1 MFVTLKE
8 KLSIL
13 RPLNLLIIGL
23 TMFIVLLKY
32 KDEKLDWYWIKSLLL
47 ILPAIIS
54 AAAGYVVNDIY
65 DTITDAINKPE
76 RCTVNNTISKK
87 NAWILYWALSIVSIG
102 ISILFSFY
110 YFLVILTVNILLYLY
125 AFKIKGTPIIGNL
138 LVALLSASVISCC
151 LLLIKIETW
160 AGYFN
165 FMGYTIFAFFI
176 SLIRE
181 IVKDLQD
188 IEGDIE
194 AGYKTYPVLYGTK
207 VSKVLI
213 YALITIQILLGSIY
227 SVITFGIDLYI
238 SSIIMAI
245 ITISLIFFINL
256 LAKSKTKDDYR
267 KCSMLLK
274 ALMLLGVINLIF
286 V

>member
-1 MFVTLKE
+1 
-8 KLSIL
+8 
-13 RPLNLLIIGL
+13 
-23 TMFIVLLKY
+23 MFIVLFKY
-32 KDEKLDWYWIKSLLL
+32 KDEQIDWYWIKSLWL
-47 ILPAIIS
+47 ILPAILS
-54 AAAGYVVNDIY
+54 AAAGYIVNDIY
-65 DTITDAINKPE
+65 DIITDAINKPE

-87 NAWILYWALSIVSIG
+87 NAWILYFILSLSSIG
-102 ISILFSFY
+102 ISIFFSFY
-110 YFLVILTVNILLYLY
+110 YFLVILAVNILLYLY

-138 LVALLSASVISCC
+138 LVALLSASVITCC

-181 IVKDLQD
+181 IVKDMQD
-188 IEGDIE
+188 IEGDIA
-194 AGYKTYPVLYGTK
+194 AGYKTYPILNGVKG
-207 VSKVLI
+207 SKVLI

-227 SVITFGIDLYI
+227 AVITYGIDLYV
-238 SSIIMAI
+238 SSIIMSM
-245 ITISLIFFINL
+245 ITLVLLLFINW
-256 LAKSKTKDDYR
+256 LAKSKTKEDYR